1 VKKVG
6 RGDND
11 CAKKKKKKK
20 EKQFKLEFKLI
31 STEEE
36 EKSNYANVTF
46 ETNNPKMFTNLRHK
60 RDVDV
65 FLRQQ

>member
-11 CAKKKKKKK
+11 CAKKEKKKK

-46 ETNNPKMFTNLRHK
+46 ETNVTIRKCS
-60 RDVDV
+60 
-65 FLRQQ
+65 QI

>member
-1 VKKVG
+1 MTAQKRKQKKQ
-6 RGDND
+6 R
-11 CAKKKKKKK
+11 
-20 EKQFKLEFKLI
+20 QFKLEFKLI

-46 ETNNPKMFTNLRHK
+46 ETNNSKMLTNLRHK

-65 FLRQQ
+65 DF